1 MIMEKLMSRML
12 LSCKEATYLV
22 EKQMESPLTIME
34 KFRLNIHLRLCK
46 VCNAYQHQS
55 ETINIALK
63 KWTEESVMS
72 KELPSEVKSEILK
85 EINR

>member
-1 MIMEKLMSRML
+1 MEKLMSRML

-46 VCNAYQHQS
+46 VCNAYQNQS

-72 KELPSEVKSEILK
+72 KELPSGVKSEILK